1 VGRVRLNIKVKKRPC
16 WTMFDTGSRN
26 TYVNRDVAKLLV
38 TSKAAEPRKVG
49 LGGAVRTITR
59 TAILEARVDGH
70 TVDTHAY
77 IVDDIGKDED
87 GKPIEVLFGALAM
100 QQWGIRVVPAEER
113 LDLTH
118 YPTEFVE
125 Y

>member
-1 VGRVRLNIKVKKRPC
+1 
-16 WTMFDTGSRN
+16 MFDTGSRN
-26 TYVNRDVAKLLV
+26 TYVRREVAKLLV
-38 TSKAAEPRKVG
+38 TSKALEPRKVG
-49 LGGAVRTITR
+49 LGGAIREAKE
-59 TAILEARVDGH
+59 TAILKAQVDGH
-70 TVDTHAY
+70 SVETQAY
-77 IVDDIGKDED
+77 VLDDIGQDED